1 MTKIKDTIITLYVNT
16 SEIINYDKKDQKE
29 VDRLII
35 LADNHRDLDPKSKE
49 DFTSKAP
56 KKSKLAWVGAV
67 MNIEENPQDAVIITK
82 IKLQKSKTPIIEL
95 YDSKHG
101 AGKTH
106 VDGFIKKGKLG
117 DVQGYRIHFLVESG
131 DQQKKY
137 KIDPKIRIV

>member
-1 MTKIKDTIITLYVNT
+1 MIKDTIITLYVNT
-16 SEIINYDKKDQKE
+16 SEIIKYDKKDQKE
-29 VDRLII
+29 VDSLII

-56 KKSKLAWVGAV
+56 RKSKLAWVGGV
-67 MNIEENPQDAVIITK
+67 MDIKANPQDAVIITK
-82 IKLQKSKTPIIEL
+82 IKLQKSKTPFIEL
-95 YDSKHG
+95 YDSKNG

-106 VDGFIKKGKLG
+106 VDGFIKKAKSG
-117 DVQGYRIHFLVESG
+117 DTQGYRIHFLVESG